1 MKIKRDFVTNS
12 SSTAMIVFIP
22 EHYNLETERIIITDE
37 YKDYLEDEEPTKEEM
52 LKVIDEITDNM
63 NYLQSGEEISIDQYG
78 RDKLIFFEILIKD
91 DLILKKIDID
101 GPGATT
107 IYPISLDELKKF
119 VSKAEESNEN
129 KR

>member
-22 EHYNLETERIIITDE
+22 EQYNLETERIVTTEE

-52 LKVIDEITDNM
+52 LNIIDKITDNM
-63 NYLQSGEEISIDQYG
+63 NYLQLGKEISIDQYG
-78 RDKLIFFEILIKD
+78 RDKLIFFEILSKD
-91 DLILKKIDID
+91 DLILKKIEVD

-107 IYPISLDELKKF
+107 VYPITLDELKGF
-119 VSKAEESNEN
+119 ISKVES
-129 KR
+129 K